1 MIKEIEAKKVLTYH
15 EQAFP
20 THWDVNPYRGC
31 TVGCKYCFAQYSHK
45 YLRLDDFF
53 KDIIVKTNVAE
64 CLEKELSNKK
74 WKGQQIKIGGTTD
87 LYQHSEKSYELM
99 QKLLEVIK
107 RHRNPVFIQ
116 TKSTLLLRDYELIK
130 ELAKITTVDIATRIS
145 TFDNN
150 IQKIIEP
157 GAASAMERLEML
169 AQFGG
174 IVRSSTLGL
183 MPIIP
188 LLSDTDEN
196 LETTFREAKKMG
208 IDNIVTSILF
218 LRGEVKPSF
227 FKVIQK
233 HFPEKFLAFAALY
246 TKSDADENYRTELFK
261 KLRELR
267 AQYNFHKTFVPAPA
281 KKETEQL
288 TLF

>member
-1 MIKEIEAKKVLTYH
+1 M
-15 EQAFP
+15 
-20 THWDVNPYRGC
+20 
-31 TVGCKYCFAQYSHK
+31 
-45 YLRLDDFF
+45 
-53 KDIIVKTNVAE
+53 AE

-87 LYQHSEKSYELM
+87 LYQHSEKSYALM
-99 QKLLEVIK
+99 PKLLEVIK

-130 ELAKITTVDIATRIS
+130 ELAKITTVDIATSIS

-174 IVRSSTLGL
+174 IVRSTTLGL

-227 FKVIQK
+227 LKVIQK
-233 HFPEKFLAFAALY
+233 HFPEKFPAFAALY
-246 TKSDADENYRTELFK
+246 TKSDADESYRTELFR

-267 AQYNFHKTFVPAPA
+267 AQYNFHETFVPAQA
-281 KKETEQL
+281 MKETEQL